1 MTTERNPSNFYSI
14 NVVDTCS
21 IWHIISSQLLRVT
34 AYSARCSFCCT
45 NFVYYECLYKPREQ
59 PKDEDIELQNLLK
72 QEINNEQ
79 FKSYHLDIEDLQEVE
94 ILKRRKKLGKGEL
107 TSIAYAKK
115 TNQAFITDDQGARNI
130 AEEILGNDKV
140 QTTPHLLGWLFFKN
154 FLNYED
160 IKLIIEQ
167 HQTYNGKL
175 ERYFMEMYHK
185 ALDYKLKQYST
196 KY

>member
-1 MTTERNPSNFYSI
+1 M
-14 NVVDTCS
+14 
-21 IWHIISSQLLRVT
+21 
-34 AYSARCSFCCT
+34 
-45 NFVYYECLYKPREQ
+45 YKPREQ